1 MIRAEQEIQVR
12 WRDLDAMQ
20 HVNNAVYL
28 TYLET
33 AREAWFAELLAGTT
47 ADSMQFAIRRL
58 EVDFLSQVTV
68 ADGPLRVEV
77 ESAGVGTSSLSTHE
91 RIYAGSDGRLVL
103 EAVCVSVHLDATKLR
118 SAPLP
123 EMLRSRLV

>member
-1 MIRAEQEIQVR
+1 MRVERELQIR

-33 AREAWFAELLAGTT
+33 AREAWFEGVLAGTGV
-47 ADSMQFAIRRL
+47 DSMQFAIRRL
-58 EVDFLSQVTV
+58 ELDFLSQLTV
-68 ADGPLRVEV
+68 ADDPARVEV
-77 ESAGVGTSSLSTHE
+77 ALAAVGISSLTTRE
-91 RIYAGSDGRLVL
+91 RILAGSDGRVAL
-103 EAVCVSVHLDATKLR
+103 EAVCVSVHLDAAKLR

-123 EMLRSRLV
+123 DAVRARLS

>member
-1 MIRAEQEIQVR
+1 MKVERELQIR

-33 AREAWFAELLAGTT
+33 AREAWFAELLAGTG

-58 EVDFLSQVTV
+58 ELDFLSQLTV
-68 ADGPLRVEV
+68 ADDPARVEV
-77 ESAGVGTSSLSTHE
+77 ELERVGTSSLTTRE
-91 RIYAGSDGRLVL
+91 RIVAGSDGRIAL
-103 EAVCVSVHLDATKLR
+103 EAACVVVHLDASKLR

-123 EMLRSRLV
+123 DAVRARLT

>member
-1 MIRAEQEIQVR
+1 MRVEREIQIR

-33 AREAWFAELLAGTT
+33 AREAWFAEVLAGTE

-58 EVDFLSQVTV
+58 EVDFLSQLTV
-68 ADGPLRVEV
+68 ADDPARVEV
-77 ESAGVGTSSLSTHE
+77 ALAAVGTSSLTTRE
-91 RIYAGSDGRLVL
+91 RIVAGSDGRVAL
-103 EAVCVSVHLDATKLR
+103 EAVCVIVHLDATKLR

-123 EMLRSRLV
+123 EALRVRLS

>member
-1 MIRAEQEIQVR
+1 MRVERDIQIR

-33 AREAWFAELLAGTT
+33 AREAWFAELLGGTG

-58 EVDFLSQVTV
+58 EVDFLAQLTV
-68 ADGPLRVEV
+68 ADELARVGIELDR
-77 ESAGVGTSSLSTHE
+77 VGTSSLTTRE
-91 RIYAGSDGRLVL
+91 RIVAGSDGRVAL
-103 EAVCVSVHLDATKLR
+103 EAVCVVVYLDASKLR

-123 EMLRSRLV
+123 DGVRARLS